1 MTYRFFHVVS
11 PTAHTREIKEHKTRK
26 TALDGPKGL
35 GCDIT
40 DLLLVQSSLPAE
52 FIMSSRAEQSFLSH

>member
-1 MTYRFFHVVS
+1 MTYRFLHEIS
-11 PTAHTREIKEHKTRK
+11 PTAHTREIKEHKTSK

-40 DLLLVQSSLPAE
+40 DLLLQQISLPAE
-52 FIMSSRAEQSFLSH
+52 FIMSSRAEQPFLSH